1 MSAFCFVPGTHSFLT
16 AAYAHQVV
24 DAMEEESASIKQV
37 MMLKLANHGYVL
49 HTDIHMC
56 NIITVA
62 FLPPVFDLDFAGCFR
77 AF

>member
-1 MSAFCFVPGTHSFLT
+1 MFFWKCQAFVS

-49 HTDIHMC
+49 YTDIRMC

-62 FLPPVFDLDFAGCFR
+62 FLHRCLT
-77 AF
+77 